1 MILVGVD
8 LSGPTN
14 IRDTAVVSFVVE
26 GERATLFEAALGVGD
41 EALLGCVAGLVGRDG
56 RVVVGLDAPL
66 SYNPGGGDRPADRA
80 LRQLIGAA
88 GLRSGSIMPPTMTRM
103 VYLTVRG
110 MSVARALA
118 TLVPAPDVLEVHP
131 GAALALHGAPVAD
144 VLLFKREAAA
154 RGRLNIWLREQG
166 LDCGNAPVEE
176 SEHMLAACAAAFGAW
191 RWAEGRSAWLAAAAP
206 PLHPYDF
213 AC

>member
-1 MILVGVD
+1 MIVVGVD

-14 IRDTAVVSFVVE
+14 IRDTAVASFRVE
-26 GERATLFEAALGVGD
+26 GQRAVLLEAALGVGD
-41 EALLGCVAGLVGRDG
+41 GALLAQVAELVRRDG
-56 RVVVGLDAPL
+56 RVVAGLDAPL

-80 LRQLIGAA
+80 LRKVISAT
-88 GLRSGSIMPPTMTRM
+88 GLHPGSIMAPTMTRM

-118 TLVPAPDVLEVHP
+118 TLRPAPDVLEVHP

-144 VLLFKREAAA
+144 VLLFKRDAAA
-154 RGRLNIWLREQG
+154 RLRLRAWLGEQG

-176 SEHMLAACAAAFGAW
+176 SDHMLAACGAALGLALG
-191 RWAEGRSAWLAAAAP
+191 GRLLCVAGCSRAAVP
-206 PLHPYDF
+206 PV
-213 AC
+213 